1 MNEPTKRFSNKSVIV
16 TGAAGG
22 IGSAIVR
29 RFLSEGAKVCASDQT
44 ADALDKLARE
54 LNSPEE
60 LMTAEADISSEE
72 SCQNLAAQVE
82 KKWGAADILINNA
95 GWFPVTPFEE
105 ISYVEW
111 RKVCAVNLDGPFLV
125 TRAILPLMKTSPAG
139 RIINMSSGS
148 IFAGTPDQ
156 CHYVSAKAGVI
167 GFTRSA
173 AKALGQY
180 GITVNAIT
188 PGLTSTAPIKKM
200 MPEAVLAKQSEAR
213 AIKREETAE
222 DLVGAVIFLASDDAA
237 FITGQTINVDGG
249 NNFI

>member
-1 MNEPTKRFSNKSVIV
+1 MNEQTTRFTNKCVVI

-44 ADALDKLARE
+44 ADALDKLAQE
-54 LNSPEE
+54 LGSPSE
-60 LMTAEADISSEE
+60 LMTVAADISSEE
-72 SCQNLAAQVE
+72 NCRDLAAQVE
-82 KKWGAADILINNA
+82 EKWDGVDILVNNA
-95 GWFPVTPFEE
+95 GWFPITPFEE
-105 ISYVEW
+105 ISYTEW

-125 TRAILPLMKTSPAG
+125 TRAILPLMKASSAG

-167 GFTRSA
+167 GFTRSVA
-173 AKALGQY
+173 NALGQY

-200 MPEAVLAKQSEAR
+200 MSEDILTKQSEAR

-249 NNFI
+249 NSFI